1 MSIIS
6 PEAVP
11 NVYTI
16 KGPDGKTYKF
26 EIIQSD
32 SQVQIKYMDP
42 DGGSLDCTGKLQ
54 AVVTTSQFFTN
65 LCRSWNIIK
74 TRVSIVAEGVNAA
87 AEWPNATSSAACDL
101 NEIEKFASDYYKI
114 TDKLPQGM
122 NVTSVDISNRG
133 TYNISFA
140 NKTEYVGEWTSALSN
155 GFNYSWKTDD
165 MGFQLENG
173 KAGFEFVVDG
183 GVTYCI
189 MTLSAI
195 IKDGNKNYDTKVF
208 CTMKEPAMYY

>member
-1 MSIIS
+1 
-6 PEAVP
+6 
-11 NVYTI
+11 
-16 KGPDGKTYKF
+16 
-26 EIIQSD
+26 
-32 SQVQIKYMDP
+32 
-42 DGGSLDCTGKLQ
+42 
-54 AVVTTSQFFTN
+54 
-65 LCRSWNIIK
+65 
-74 TRVSIVAEGVNAA
+74 
-87 AEWPNATSSAACDL
+87 
-101 NEIEKFASDYYKI
+101 
-114 TDKLPQGM
+114 M

-155 GFNYSWKTDD
+155 GFNYSWKSSD